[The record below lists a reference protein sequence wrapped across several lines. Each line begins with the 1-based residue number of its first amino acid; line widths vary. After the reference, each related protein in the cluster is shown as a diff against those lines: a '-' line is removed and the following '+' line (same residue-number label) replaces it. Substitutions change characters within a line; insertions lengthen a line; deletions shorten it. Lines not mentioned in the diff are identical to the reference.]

1 MQLKAGSLVGTYEIV
16 APLGAGGMGEV
27 YRARDPRLGREVA
40 IKVLPA
46 SFASSADRLRRFEQ
60 EARAAGAL
68 NHPNLLTIFE
78 LGTHDGS
85 PFIVSEL
92 LEGWTLRELLNGHD
106 SPQSRPSHDGS
117 DSRGLPLKRATE
129 VAVQLANGLAAA
141 HDKGIVHRDLK
152 PENVL
157 IASDGRVKLLDF
169 GLAKLLDREGIT
181 TENTLRQETH
191 PGVVLGTVSYMA
203 PEQVR
208 GEAVDHRCDVF
219 ALGSLLFEMF
229 TGGSPFR
236 RDSQV
241 ETMNSILKDEPPA
254 FPPGRLTPALERIVL
269 HALEKNPSS
278 RFQSMR
284 DIAFAL
290 EMLSGS
296 GETPAL
302 GKQKKSAPSRKAER
316 VMTPLFQRLTFR
328 RGFLMNARFAPDG
341 TILYGA
347 AWDDQPIEVYSTIAG
362 TRHSRAVGLSG
373 ADILS
378 ISPTGELA
386 VSLGRRYLTGW
397 VSSGTL
403 ARVPPFGGAPREI
416 CEDVQDAVWGPDGRN
431 FLILRRLGGN
441 FRIEY
446 PIGTVVY
453 HSVNWISQPRVSPKG
468 DLIAFID
475 HPLYGDDRGAVV
487 VVNFHGKEL
496 VRSSEFLSTGGIAW
510 TPKGDEVW
518 MAAERAETG
527 RDIVGISL
535 NGKERTI
542 MAAPGRLSLYD
553 ISRDGVVLLS
563 FDNCRREIMGGSLGQ
578 LLERNLSWFEWS
590 FLTAI
595 SRDGSK
601 IIFEEQGAFS
611 REGGEYQIY
620 IRGTDG
626 TPSVSIGEG
635 YGRAIS
641 DDMKWVVA
649 KTGQP
654 ARLQLLP
661 AAAGQPKQ
669 IPLRGL
675 QAYFEWSL
683 TKDGSRLLVLG
694 NEPDHGN
701 RIFVIDLD
709 GDGTPR
715 PVSPEGTNGPMAL
728 SPDGKRVVAISPEQ
742 KMTIFPVDGGEP
754 QPVPCAETGERP
766 LTWSGDGESILVAG
780 QGRVALPIH
789 RIHVST
795 SERSLHHT
803 IRPGDPAGVMDIQPV
818 KMSPDGCHYA
828 YGYRRYLSDLFVV
841 NGMF

>member
-1 MQLKAGSLVGTYEIV
+1 MQLKSGSLVGTYEIV

-60 EARAAGAL
+60 EARAAGVL

-92 LEGWTLRELLNGHD
+92 LDGFTLRDLLAGAD
-106 SPQSRPSHDGS
+106 APRAQRGS
-117 DSRGLPLKRATE
+117 EAGKLTVKRATE
-129 VAVQLANGLAAA
+129 IAVELANGLAAA

-157 IASDGRVKLLDF
+157 ITADGRVKLLDF
-169 GLAKLLDREGIT
+169 GLAKLLDNEPVSNEAT
-181 TENTLRQETH
+181 MRQETH
-191 PGVVLGTVSYMA
+191 PGVVMGTVAYMA

-208 GEAVDHRCDVF
+208 GETIDHRCDVF
-219 ALGSLLFEMF
+219 ALGSLLYEMLIG
-229 TGGSPFR
+229 TPPFR

-241 ETMNSILKDEPPA
+241 ETMNAILKDDPPL
-254 FPPGRLTPALERIVL
+254 FPPGKLTPALERIVL
-269 HALEKNPSS
+269 HALEKNAAS

-296 GETPAL
+296 GEAQSL
-302 GKQKKSAPSRKAER
+302 SKQKKSAAPRKPEKLSA
-316 VMTPLFQRLTFR
+316 PAFQRLTFR
-328 RGFLMNARFAPDG
+328 RGFLMNARFAPDN

-362 TRHSRAVGLSG
+362 TRHSRAVGLAG

-386 VSLGRRYLTGW
+386 VSLGRRYVHGW

-431 FLILRRLGGN
+431 FLILRRVGET

-446 PIGTVVY
+446 PIGTTIFR
-453 HSVNWISQPRVSPKG
+453 SVNWISQPRVSPKG

-475 HPLYGDDRGAVV
+475 HPLYGDDQGSLVV
-487 VVNFHGKEL
+487 IDFQGKEI
-496 VRSSEFLSTGGIAW
+496 VRSSGFLSTGGIAW

-527 RDIVGISL
+527 RDIVGVAM

-542 MAAPGRLSLYD
+542 MSAPGRLSLYD

-563 FDNCRREIMGGSLGQ
+563 FDNCRREIMGGTLGQ
-578 LLERNLSWFEWS
+578 IQERNLSWFEWS

-595 SRDGSK
+595 SGDGSK

-641 DDMKWVVA
+641 SDMKWVVG
-649 KTGQP
+649 KTGHP
-654 ARLQLLP
+654 SRLELLP
-661 AAAGQPKQ
+661 TAAGQPQ
-669 IPLRGL
+669 QSPVRGL
-675 QAYFEWSL
+675 QAYYAWEL
-683 TKDGSRLLVLG
+683 TADSSRLVILG

-701 RIFVIDLD
+701 RIFVIDLK
-709 GDGTPR
+709 GDGNPR
-715 PVSPEGTNGPMAL
+715 AISPEGTGAPIAL
-728 SPDGKRVVAISPEQ
+728 SPDGKRVVAVAPDQRI
-742 KMTIFPVDGGEP
+742 TIYPVDGGEP
-754 QPVPCAETGERP
+754 QQLRSTQPGERP
-766 LTWSGDGESILVAG
+766 LAWSDDGESIFVAG
-780 QGRVALPIH
+780 QGRVTLPIH
-789 RIHVST
+789 RIQVAT
-795 SERSLHHT
+795 GERTLHHT

-818 KMSPDGCHYA
+818 KMTPDGKHYA

-841 NGMF
+841 HGMF